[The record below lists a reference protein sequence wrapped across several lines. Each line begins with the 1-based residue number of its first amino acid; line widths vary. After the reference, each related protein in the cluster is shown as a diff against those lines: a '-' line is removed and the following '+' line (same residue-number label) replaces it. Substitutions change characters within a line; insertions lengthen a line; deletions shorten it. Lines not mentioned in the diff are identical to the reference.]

1 MVDECIARRK
11 RDMEKLS
18 VMAVVNSREREI
30 EMMEG
35 EIERERE
42 ELVIRTSL
50 SLLNAVHMHWILK
63 ISSR

>member
-42 ELVIRTSL
+42 RGTSDK
-50 SLLNAVHMHWILK
+50 NFTQIT
-63 ISSR
+63 